1 MSSSLGPIEIICDA
15 PSYSVVRAS
24 RTLGFHDPEDV
35 RWCRM
40 SHFRAERDSLW
51 ELLNP
56 MSWKQALAG
65 AAPARR
71 AYTCFCSQPVPAMER
86 FLFTYG
92 TGRQEAYLLGQC
104 RTCHTIFWEE
114 G

>member
-15 PSYSVVRAS
+15 PPYSIVRAS
-24 RTLGFHDPEDV
+24 RTLGFRGPEDV

-40 SHFRAERDSLW
+40 SHYRAERDSLW

-56 MSWKQALAG
+56 MTWKQALGGGVRTAH
-65 AAPARR
+65 
-71 AYTCFCSQPVPAMER
+71 TCLCNGVLPPMER
-86 FLFTYG
+86 FLFTFG

-104 RTCHTIFWEE
+104 SRCHCIFWEDA
-114 G
+114 

>member
-15 PSYSVVRAS
+15 PPYSIVRAS
-24 RTLGFHDPEDV
+24 RTLGFLSPEDV

-40 SHFRAERDSLW
+40 SHYRAERDSLW

-56 MSWKQALAG
+56 VTWKQALG
-65 AAPARR
+65 GSVRTRR
-71 AYTCFCSQPVPAMER
+71 AYTCVCNQDLPAMER
-86 FLFTYG
+86 YLFTFG

-104 RTCHTIFWEE
+104 RHCRTIFWEE
-114 G
+114 A